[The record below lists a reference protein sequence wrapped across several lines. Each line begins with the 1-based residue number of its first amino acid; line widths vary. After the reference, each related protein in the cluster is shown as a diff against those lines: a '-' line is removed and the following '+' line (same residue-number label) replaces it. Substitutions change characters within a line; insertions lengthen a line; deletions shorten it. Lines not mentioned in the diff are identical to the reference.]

1 MKNLIKN
8 KIKLSTYNITLIEHF
23 IRFLIKGWKKKKAI
37 NLLSLSLN
45 YIALTINKDPI
56 STLEMAVRYTIPVY
70 LEVTPS
76 IITNENKTLWHKRF
90 ICKSSKVRTFQAIKW
105 IIKAAK
111 EKKDKSLYIH
121 LAKEIV
127 DASRNS
133 GKAVKYKEQMEN
145 KLKLAQLHM

>member
-1 MKNLIKN
+1 MQNLIKN

-23 IRFLIKGWKKKKAI
+23 IRFLIKDGKKKKAI
-37 NLLSLSLN
+37 NILSLSLN
-45 YIALTINKDPI
+45 YIALLVNKDPI
-56 STLEMAVRYTIPVY
+56 FTLEMAVRYTIPVY

-76 IITNENKTLWHKRF
+76 IANNEKKTLWHKRF
-90 ICKSSKVRTFQAIKW
+90 ISKSSKVRTFQAIKW
-105 IIKAAK
+105 ILKAAK
-111 EKKDKSLYIH
+111 EKKDKPLYIS
-121 LAKEIV
+121 LAKEIL